1 LQRQRLVCIGQAV
14 LVFAANEPSRSQRF
28 SEKTCITRK
37 HSCTSLD
44 DLYHGDSSI
53 RFFLLLTSLS
63 LLSSQ
68 SFVLA
73 KTRIFFPIWELVNYL
88 SKASEL
94 LKRSSLAALG
104 ASTAPEASRLDS
116 IRAIC

>member
-1 LQRQRLVCIGQAV
+1 LQRQRLVYIGQAV
-14 LVFAANEPSRSQRF
+14 LVFAADEPSRSQRF
-28 SEKTCITRK
+28 SEKTCTTRK

-44 DLYHGDSSI
+44 DLYHGDSSK
-53 RFFLLLTSLS
+53 RKFLFS

-73 KTRIFFPIWELVNYL
+73 KTRIFSPIWELVNYL